1 MLGKI
6 RLDLRP
12 RADQHRPDE
21 PSALRRD
28 AGQPGKAGPAREV
41 QEHGLEIVV
50 LRVRRGDK
58 AGERVKER
66 VAELARS
73 LFQRFMRLRRP
84 RLHVAAARVQR
95 HAERGAQ
102 LPDKGLVAVGFRAA
116 QVMVEVRG
124 LYPDAE
130 RVLQ

>member
-1 MLGKI
+1 MS
-6 RLDLRP
+6 RP
-12 RADQHRPDE
+12 RFGGMPV
-21 PSALRRD
+21 S
-28 AGQPGKAGPAREV
+28 PARPV
-41 QEHGLEIVV
+41 P
-50 LRVRRGDK
+50 RVRFRSTVSRLSSCVCAVAIK
-58 AGERVKER
+58 AGECVKER
-66 VAELARS
+66 IAELARS

-95 HAERGAQ
+95 HTERGAQ

>member
-1 MLGKI
+1 
-6 RLDLRP
+6 
-12 RADQHRPDE
+12 
-21 PSALRRD
+21 
-28 AGQPGKAGPAREV
+28 
-41 QEHGLEIVV
+41 
-50 LRVRRGDK
+50 
-58 AGERVKER
+58 
-66 VAELARS
+66 
-73 LFQRFMRLRRP
+73 MRLRRP

-116 QVMVEVRG
+116 QVMVEVRS